1 MRPALFCSGDEFVEY
16 NSGVHRLLRSPG
28 KIRRPFR
35 RVAQWNFYSWKHYRS
50 AGRGFFV
57 DPEIRHARFA
67 PCLVEFIG
75 RAPISTVVRL
85 VFIFFA
91 IVSATRESC
100 LGQVSSSSF
109 ETPYNHITIEQAG
122 SIVEMRSFW
131 RSKLYRESAV
141 DLSDPTRLI
150 VPYTTSIAASAI
162 FHSRPKNVLM
172 IGLGGGGFNQFFEK
186 AFPGAALETAEL
198 DPQVFSLAQKHLHF
212 KPSDHDRVVVR
223 DGRMF
228 LRHSKVIYDW
238 IILDA
243 FRGGFVP
250 PHLKTVEFYK
260 LVQSHLTPDGLF
272 VANVQTNSS
281 LFASDV
287 RTMRTVFPQL
297 GMFDVPQTENA
308 VLVAANFKSPSFEN
322 MLKDAVHQPFN
333 DVFRRN
339 IDPIAASRSFRLTL
353 PEPGKNAPVLT
364 DDFAPTEFLDS
375 IKTNRAAR

>member
-1 MRPALFCSGDEFVEY
+1 VRPALFCSGDEFVEY
-16 NSGVHRLLRSPG
+16 NSSVHRLLRSPG
-28 KIRRPFR
+28 KIRRTLGRF
-35 RVAQWNFYSWKHYRS
+35 AKWNFYAWKHYRS
-50 AGRGFFV
+50 ASRGFFV
-57 DPEIRHARFA
+57 DSEIRHARFA
-67 PCLVEFIG
+67 TCLVDFSG
-75 RAPISTVVRL
+75 RAPISTLVRL
-85 VFIFFA
+85 VLAFFA
-91 IVSATRESC
+91 IVSATSESC
-100 LGQVSSSSF
+100 LGQVNSLSF

-141 DLSDPTRLI
+141 DLTDPTRLI
-150 VPYTTSIAASAI
+150 VPYTASIARSAI
-162 FHSRPKNVLM
+162 FHPHPKNALM

-186 AFPGAALETAEL
+186 AFPGASLETAEL
-198 DPQVFSLAQKHLHF
+198 DPQVFALAQKYLGF
-212 KPSDHDRVVVR
+212 KPSAHDQVVVH

-228 LRHSKVIYDW
+228 LRHSKTIYDW

-297 GMFDVPQTENA
+297 GMFEVPQTDNA
-308 VLVAANFKSPSFEN
+308 VLVAANFKSPAFEN
-322 MLKDAVHQPFN
+322 MIKDAVRLSFN

-339 IDPIAASRSFRLTL
+339 VDPVAASKSFRLTL

-375 IKTNRAAR
+375 IKTNRSAR